1 MPRLTPY
8 AAHEIAM
15 VSSTPA
21 GSGFPIGLMPGA
33 LPSDHASRQTLK
45 TTAVRLPLGQSQFTG
60 LVMPRHAPRFPRA
73 RHISCCRAGKGASK
87 YHAAWAASHAPL
99 PTLSDLAALTAWAR
113 SRKAGA
119 SLISCGRR
127 LCPPY
132 RFMLGARRERDISLD
147 LTSGERPSARRLERN
162 GHFPS
167 RRGAG
172 LVRAR

>member
-1 MPRLTPY
+1 
-8 AAHEIAM
+8 M
-15 VSSTPA
+15 VMVASAPD

-132 RFMLGARRERDISLD
+132 RFMLGTRRERDISLD
-147 LTSGERPSARRLERN
+147 LTSDARLYPRRIDRN
-162 GHFPS
+162 GHCPS
-167 RRGAG
+167 GRGAA
-172 LVRAR
+172 LVRGRAADPEAQ